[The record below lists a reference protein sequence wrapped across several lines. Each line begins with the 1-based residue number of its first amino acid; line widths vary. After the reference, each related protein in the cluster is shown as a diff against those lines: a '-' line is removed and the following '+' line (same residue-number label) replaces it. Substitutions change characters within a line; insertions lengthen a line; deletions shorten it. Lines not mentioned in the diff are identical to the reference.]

1 MNTNLTINGQ
11 IMAILEKEY
20 NGEKTV
26 YIQFLMQSE
35 KKGFEVI
42 KVKCTV
48 ESDYAKLQQ
57 NQNVSI
63 PVSIA
68 VVNNT
73 LYYSQVAEA
82 KVLREQK

>member
-20 NGEKTV
+20 NSEKTV

-48 ESDYAKLQQ
+48 ETDYAKLQQ

-68 VVNNT
+68 VVNSVI
-73 LYYSQVAEA
+73 YYSQVAEA
-82 KVLREQK
+82 KILREQK